1 LKTILNSYLNIFYI
15 YYILKYF
22 IDYKNI
28 TTGSVIPKI
37 TKRNVENIKI
47 PIPTNKEL
55 LNELDPLFKEVEELN
70 ENIEKTKIKY
80 KKLIEELGN
89 EAIIKD

>member
-1 LKTILNSYLNIFYI
+1 MK
-15 YYILKYF
+15 
-22 IDYKNI
+22 
-28 TTGSVIPKI
+28 
-37 TKRNVENIKI
+37 IKI

-55 LNELDPLFKEVEELN
+55 LNELEPLFKEVEELN